1 MKKFMLVLMAILMVV
16 SMPVA
21 AFATPHC
28 DDCPDWSQ
36 ENLAFLYHPC
46 YVGTDAKVDMV
57 GDGSKKIVNCFVT
70 SWDEENAVIEEIT
83 DKFDPSFLIDGKS
96 NTGTYLPVAKQTR
109 LRFAFGHPQEF
120 SQIKVV
126 VNGKGELNPGTDSVG
141 PVFKKT
147 DFEFT
152 VQVVVK
158 DELGGNILY
167 KSEPVSA
174 KGKTEIVFDVEVPAG
189 TNAQGKT
196 FDVIIVDAAT
206 STTIPRLWD
215 IVVMEK
221 AYDGAFDAGEYV
233 HDFVEVVDKKST
245 TVTPG
250 TAHMECS
257 RCATPDGNGSYDLP
271 LMPADQLTGGGIL
284 GLGDVK
290 ITEELGIFDAN
301 GKPIEDIDG
310 NKLGA
315 EALPGSD
322 PKSLFDGISDP
333 GGLWNAG
340 KSFWAVGVGGKL
352 TIEFAPVAV
361 NSLNVEMVL
370 NAWPCVGFNFYNGD
384 TLVGSYYGNWGKN
397 PDGSPQGNNNDR
409 WTQTT
414 WSPTKFDL
422 AEICDFKGE
431 TIDKIVITVEHTN
444 GGTPTNYCKLSE
456 IEIGVHKH
464 VYTTEQALAGV
475 NGGAE
480 DPCKWTYTGTCVEC
494 EHVTEG
500 VVAYLHDLETTVV
513 KEATCGDGL
522 STDKCKTE
530 GCGYENVEY
539 VVKGTGEHDFSTFV
553 VQNKYA
559 TCGAQGTATFVCST
573 CKTREDASVQAL
585 VGKKLAADLYGVYGK
600 VAASGTVL
608 TEDILE
614 IAIETGAI
622 KFALAATDSISGAN
636 LVINYNIS
644 ADFDAEEFVVESVGA
659 APAGYHT
666 FGWKNIVPSTYTVHG
681 VDGGYCTVCGTEFK
695 DTYKDADLIAPK
707 EVRIANLG
715 FSKRVA
721 DFNGIRATFK
731 VNRESIK
738 ILTDKGYSV
747 RIWIV
752 ATNEAGESQEVQIFG
767 AGAKAWMDYTG
778 KSAVV
783 IKGADADEVITFTAK
798 ISVKDYEGEQ
808 IVFEELGATSYNEIA

>member
-174 KGKTEIVFDVEVPAG
+174 KGKTEIVFDVEVAAG
-189 TNAQGKT
+189 ANAQGKT

-221 AYDGAFDAGEYV
+221 AYDGAFDVNEYN
-233 HDFVEVVDKKST
+233 HDFVEVIDRIST

-250 TAHMECS
+250 SAHKECS

-284 GLGDVK
+284 GLGDVT
-290 ITEELGIFDAN
+290 ITEELGIFDEN
-301 GKPIEDIDG
+301 GNPIEDIDG

-315 EALPGSD
+315 DSLAGSN
-322 PKSLFDGISDP
+322 PESLFDGINNP
-333 GGLWNAG
+333 GGLWNVG
-340 KSFWAVGVGGKL
+340 PSLWAVGPGGKL

-361 NSLNVEMVL
+361 NSLKVIMQL
-370 NAWPCVGFNFYNGD
+370 NAWPCIGFNFYNGD
-384 TLVGSYYGNWGKN
+384 TLVGSYYGNWGHGEN
-397 PDGSPQGNNNDR
+397 GAPQGNTDDR
-409 WTQTT
+409 WTY
-414 WSPTKFDL
+414 SYEHIADF
-422 AEICDFKGE
+422 AELCDFKGE
-431 TIDKIVITVEHTN
+431 TIDKIVITVESTN
-444 GGTPTNYCKLSE
+444 TGSATNYCKLSE

-464 VYTTEQALAGV
+464 VYTDAQALAGV

-500 VVAYLHDLETTVV
+500 VVAYLHDLETKVV

-539 VVKGTGEHDFSTFV
+539 VVKGTGAHDFSTFV

-573 CKTREDASVQAL
+573 CKTREDASVEAL
-585 VGKKLAADLYGVYGK
+585 VGKKLAADLNGVFGK
-600 VAASGTVL
+600 VAAAGTVL
-608 TEDILE
+608 TEDIIE
-614 IAIETGAI
+614 KAVETGAI

-636 LVINYNIS
+636 LVINYNVS
-644 ADFDAEEFVVESVGA
+644 VDLDTWDVAVVSVGA

-681 VDGGYCTVCGTEFK
+681 VDGGYCTVCGEEFK
-695 DTYKDADLIAPK
+695 DTYKDADLLAPK

-721 DFNGIRATFK
+721 DFDGIRATFK

-738 ILTDKGYSV
+738 LLTDKGYSV

>member
-46 YVGTDAKVDMV
+46 YVGTDASVDMV

-83 DKFDPSFLIDGKS
+83 DKFDYSFLIDGKS

-120 SQIKVV
+120 SSIKVV

-141 PVFKKT
+141 PVFKQT

-174 KGKTEIVFDVEVPAG
+174 KGKTEIVFDVEVPMG

-215 IVVMEK
+215 IVVNEK
-221 AYDGAFDAGEYV
+221 SYDGAFDESEYV
-233 HDFVEVVDKKST
+233 HDFIEIVDKKST

-250 TAHMECS
+250 TAHKECS

-271 LMPADQLTGGGIL
+271 LMPADQLTGGGVL
-284 GLGDVK
+284 GLGDVT

-301 GKPIEDIDG
+301 GNPIEDIDG

-315 EALPGSD
+315 DKLAGSD
-322 PKSLFDGISDP
+322 PASLFDGINNP
-333 GGLWNAG
+333 GGLWNVG
-340 KSFWAVGVGGKL
+340 PSLWAVGPGGKL
-352 TIEFAPVAV
+352 TIEFAPVAI
-361 NSLNVEMVL
+361 NSLKVIMQL
-370 NAWPCVGFNFYNGD
+370 NAWPCIGFNFYNGD
-384 TLVGSYYGNWGKN
+384 TLVGSYYGNWGHGT
-397 PDGSPQGNNNDR
+397 DGAPQGNNNDR
-409 WTQTT
+409 WTY
-414 WSPTKFDL
+414 SYEHIADF
-422 AEICDFKGE
+422 AELCDFKGE
-431 TIDKIVITVEHTN
+431 TIDKIVITVESTN
-444 GGTPTNYCKLSE
+444 TGSATNYCKLSE

-464 VYTTEQALAGV
+464 VYTDEQALAGV

-480 DPCKWTYTGTCVEC
+480 DPCKWTFTGTCVEC

-500 VVAYLHDLETTVV
+500 VVTYLHDLETTVV

-522 STDKCKTE
+522 STDKCKRE

-539 VVKGTGEHDFSTFV
+539 HHHIARFPSVH
-553 VQNKYA
+553 
-559 TCGAQGTATFVCST
+559 
-573 CKTREDASVQAL
+573 ASFPAL
-585 VGKKLAADLYGVYGK
+585 LHKA
-600 VAASGTVL
+600 
-608 TEDILE
+608 
-614 IAIETGAI
+614 
-622 KFALAATDSISGAN
+622 
-636 LVINYNIS
+636 
-644 ADFDAEEFVVESVGA
+644 
-659 APAGYHT
+659 
-666 FGWKNIVPSTYTVHG
+666 
-681 VDGGYCTVCGTEFK
+681 
-695 DTYKDADLIAPK
+695 
-707 EVRIANLG
+707 
-715 FSKRVA
+715 
-721 DFNGIRATFK
+721 FN
-731 VNRESIK
+731 
-738 ILTDKGYSV
+738 
-747 RIWIV
+747 
-752 ATNEAGESQEVQIFG
+752 Q
-767 AGAKAWMDYTG
+767 
-778 KSAVV
+778 
-783 IKGADADEVITFTAK
+783 
-798 ISVKDYEGEQ
+798 
-808 IVFEELGATSYNEIA
+808 